1 MNYIPLA
8 EASEKLP
15 ELLEKVEQGEN
26 FAITRDGKTIARLL
40 PRDTKRDPYDPD
52 ALTDEEWKEAHR
64 RLMARLDKGAHL
76 GGFRFNRE
84 EFYGRDNEKIIA

>member
-64 RLMARLDKGAHL
+64 RMMALLKKGARL
-76 GGFRFNRE
+76 GGLKIDRE
-84 EFYGRDNEKIIA
+84 EMYERDNVKFIA